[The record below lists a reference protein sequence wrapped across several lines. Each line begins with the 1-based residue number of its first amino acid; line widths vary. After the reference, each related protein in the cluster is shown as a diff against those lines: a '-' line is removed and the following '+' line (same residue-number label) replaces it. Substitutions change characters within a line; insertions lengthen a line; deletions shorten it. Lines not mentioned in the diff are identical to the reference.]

1 MSSKSKSAMSVSV
14 KSASSGMSVSKSKS
28 AMSVS
33 DVENVENTTLTSSDT
48 TTLTKSDTST
58 LTSTLTSSLS
68 TTLSSSITS
77 SLTTTLT
84 TTSALLTKAIQN
96 TTLSTSTPL
105 LESQDAEVVAASG
118 TDDSNGS
125 SMNMGY
131 VLGATSLLAVSSI
144 IVYFLTKK
152 SKDKELTESYDCEEP
167 PKSFDNQMYL
177 VPSECYYDNVNEQKY
192 DLSTHDGLYEESP
205 MYDLATQ

>member
-1 MSSKSKSAMSVSV
+1 MSSKSAMSGS
-14 KSASSGMSVSKSKS
+14 SKSKS

-33 DVENVENTTLTSSDT
+33 DVEIVENTTLTT
-48 TTLTKSDTST
+48 SDTST
-58 LTSTLTSSLS
+58 LTSTLT
-68 TTLSSSITS
+68 TTLTSTLTSSITS

-84 TTSALLTKAIQN
+84 TTSALLTKVIQN
-96 TTLSTSTPL
+96 TTSSTLL
-105 LESQDAEVVAASG
+105 LESQDTEVVAASG
-118 TDDSNGS
+118 SDDSDGS

-177 VPSECYYDNVNEQKY
+177 VPSDCYYDNINEQKY
-192 DLSTHDGLYEESP
+192 DLSTHDGLYEQTP